1 MLRPLRRSSQGSLV
15 RQGRGARQGD
25 AEPGKADV
33 IKKVREQIALG
44 HNIDP
49 ALLKILFTSKE

>member
-1 MLRPLRRSSQGSLV
+1 M

-25 AEPGKADV
+25 AEPGKADI

-44 HNIDP
+44 HDVDLEI
-49 ALLKILFTSKE
+49 LKKIFIKEKR